1 MVLCSLFIK
10 ILCSAES
17 CWTFVLSTPNFSVGP
32 SDWSAPF
39 YKLTLLNAMSSLPS
53 DFYEPYLSELAKSR
67 RPNPSECI
75 QNSIGT
81 IGELTKFTKIL
92 RHPYPLQVRGLYHL
106 EERPGMISML
116 AGKPNA
122 DTFPFTS
129 FSFTANDP
137 TSYRS
142 ISDPVEPPDSIVP
155 NSAPKTNA
163 PGQLHITIP
172 PTQLAA
178 ALQYGPTSG
187 LPDLISWVY
196 TLQAAQHSRHK
207 GEGWRV
213 CIGGGSQDLLYKVST
228 ALDELRSFQLETGGF
243 EERKGRLGD
252 VGTLEIG
259 RRVC

>member
-1 MVLCSLFIK
+1 M
-10 ILCSAES
+10 
-17 CWTFVLSTPNFSVGP
+17 N
-32 SDWSAPF
+32 
-39 YKLTLLNAMSSLPS
+39 SLPN
-53 DFYEPYLSELAKSR
+53 DFYESYLSELAKSR

-75 QNSIGT
+75 QKSIGT
-81 IGELTKFTKIL
+81 IGQLTKLTKIL
-92 RHPYPLQVRGLYHL
+92 HYLFSLQVRGLYHL

-137 TSYRS
+137 TFYRS
-142 ISDPVEPPDSIVP
+142 NSDPTEPPSSIVP
-155 NSAPKTNA
+155 NSTHEPNA

-172 PTQLAA
+172 PAQLAA

-196 TLQAAQHSRHK
+196 TLQAAQHGRHK

-213 CIGGGSQDLLYKVST
+213 CIGGGSQDLLYKVSMLQVPVGDRQ
-228 ALDELRSFQLETGGF
+228 AWCERGGW
-243 EERKGRLGD
+243 KM
-252 VGTLEIG
+252 
-259 RRVC
+259 